1 MTIIKTDIVH
11 KLISAGICYLLI
23 YYMHATEIG
32 YQFNIKK
39 IGYELLFKTGILIT
53 VYLGIKLRKQ

>member
-1 MTIIKTDIVH
+1 
-11 KLISAGICYLLI
+11 
-23 YYMHATEIG
+23 MHATEIG